1 MASSSRSE
9 KPPKQEQD
17 QEHKENMLDEAI
29 EETFPASDPISP
41 DTGKDPVGKKKA
53 GQKEAQEAELDE
65 ALEDTFPAS
74 DPVAISTPRDKN
86 KG

>member
-1 MASSSRSE
+1 MVSSSKSE
-9 KPPKQEQD
+9 KSPKQD
-17 QEHKENMLDEAI
+17 PEHKEDILDEAL

-41 DTGKDPVGKKKA
+41 DSGKDPVGKKMA
-53 GQKEAQEAELDE
+53 GQEDAQEEELDD

-74 DPVAISTPRDKN
+74 DPVSITAPSDKDK

>member
-9 KPPKQEQD
+9 KSPKQD
-17 QEHKENMLDEAI
+17 QEHREDILDEAI

-41 DTGKDPVGKKKA
+41 DSGKDPVGKKKA
-53 GQKEAQEAELDE
+53 GQEDGQQEELDD

-74 DPVAISTPRDKN
+74 DPVAISVPHGKDR
-86 KG
+86 G